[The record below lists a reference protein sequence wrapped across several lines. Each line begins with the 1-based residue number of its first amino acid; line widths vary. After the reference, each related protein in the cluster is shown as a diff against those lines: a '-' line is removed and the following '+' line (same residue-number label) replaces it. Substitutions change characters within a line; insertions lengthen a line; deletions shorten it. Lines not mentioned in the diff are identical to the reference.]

1 LKLYFS
7 PYLGKTGPGP
17 EVASPKG
24 TADALSE
31 MSRVIRLKHYSYS
44 TERSYVQWGDRFVAY
59 AAKMERKKIGDITT
73 DDLRDG
79 GTT

>member
-1 LKLYFS
+1 
-7 PYLGKTGPGP
+7 
-17 EVASPKG
+17 
-24 TADALSE
+24 

-59 AAKMERKKIGDITT
+59 GAKMGRKKIGDITT